1 MTAKTSFSIIHH
13 FSGIKDPR
21 LNRQKKH
28 QLQNVFFVSIC
39 AKICEIN
46 NCLLLN
52 DLA

>member
-1 MTAKTSFSIIHH
+1 MHH

-39 AKICEIN
+39 AKIFKAN
-46 NCLLLN
+46 NYLLLN